1 METMR
6 SLRRDGPVALAL
18 ILALLLSSCGIF
30 SVLLFRKKTILR
42 NGKSA
47 SAQQKIMTASRDDLV
62 ARISRIYEPINSF
75 QMTVAMT
82 PSVGSVYKGEINE
95 IPDCRAFVFFRKPA
109 DIRIQAQLPVVRT
122 QAFDMVS
129 NGTDFRF
136 YLNNKNIF
144 FEGANNAPATSKNQY
159 ENLRPEAFLS
169 SMLVRP
175 PSPEEHALLTDET
188 DSDNA
193 LYMLQLILKL
203 PNGDLRASR
212 QIWFERVDLTIV
224 RQLVFTETGEI
235 ASDTRYNKWQ
245 SYNGVFFP
253 AHMDITRP
261 IEAWGVVM
269 DVQQMEMN
277 KSLQDSTFELPRP
290 EGSQLQV
297 IGAPK
302 QEGH

>member
-1 METMR
+1 MH
-6 SLRRDGPVALAL
+6 SPRRDGPVALAL

-30 SVLLFRKKTILR
+30 SVLLFRKKKLSR
-42 NGKSA
+42 NGKPVTA
-47 SAQQKIMTASRDDLV
+47 KQTLLVASRDELV
-62 ARISRIYEPINSF
+62 ARIGKIYDAIHSF
-75 QMTVAMT
+75 QMTVDMT
-82 PSVGSVYKGEINE
+82 PSIGSVYKGEINE
-95 IPDCRAFVFFRKPA
+95 IPDVKAFVLFRKPA

-129 NGTDFRF
+129 NGTEFKF

-144 FEGANNAPATSKNQY
+144 FEGANDAPATSKNQY

-175 PSPEEHALLTDET
+175 PAADESPLLTDLT

-193 LYMLQLILKL
+193 LYILHFILKL
-203 PNGDLRASR
+203 PNGELRASR
-212 QIWFERVDLTIV
+212 QIWFDRLDLTIV
-224 RQLVFTETGEI
+224 RQMVFA
-235 ASDTRYNKWQ
+235 ASGAIISDARYNKWQ
-245 SYNGVFFP
+245 IYNGVAFP
-253 AHMDITRP
+253 AHIDLSRP

-269 DVQQMEMN
+269 DIVQMQMN
-277 KSLQDSTFELPRP
+277 KELTDDQFVLARP

-302 QEGH
+302 QESH